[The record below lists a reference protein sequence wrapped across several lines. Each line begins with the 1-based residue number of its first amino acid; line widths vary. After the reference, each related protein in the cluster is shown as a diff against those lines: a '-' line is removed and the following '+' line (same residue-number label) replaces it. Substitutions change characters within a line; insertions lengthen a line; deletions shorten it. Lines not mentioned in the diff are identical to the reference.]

1 VGRLAALALFVLAQA
16 CCAQAPAAPPILLFG
31 EVHDNA
37 AGHALRLNALE
48 ALLRTGARPAML
60 MEQFDRER
68 QTAIDRV
75 LAGSAAPEV
84 DQIIL
89 AGSGAPASENRSWNW
104 LFYRPLIALALQ
116 HGLPL
121 IAANVSR
128 DDARRVISDG
138 LGATGF
144 DAAVAPDIE
153 RAQAEAIEASHCGM
167 LDAPQARRMASAQVA
182 RDQFM
187 ARQVEAHAQRGVVL
201 FAGNGHVR
209 KDIGVPRWLSPA
221 TRARTESIGVLEA
234 DAGEP
239 TDDAAA
245 FDRVLV
251 APRPGVA
258 RPSLRAFSRSAV
270 FASAS
275 ARSLYGSP
283 LWPRTQRVV
292 TLRASATA

>member
-1 VGRLAALALFVLAQA
+1 LTTQNTIAAALALCLLAA
-16 CCAQAPAAPPILLFG
+16 PCRAQAPAPPILLFG

-37 AGHALRLNALE
+37 AGHALRLAALE
-48 ALLRTGARPAML
+48 ALLRTGARPALL

-68 QTAIDRV
+68 QPAIDRV
-75 LAGSAAPEV
+75 LAGSAAPAV

-89 AGSGAPASENRSWNW
+89 AGSGTPASENRGWNW
-104 LFYRPLIALALQ
+104 SFYRPLIALALQ

-153 RAQAEAIEASHCGM
+153 RAQSEIIEGTHCGL
-167 LDAPQARRMASAQVA
+167 LDTPQARRMAAAQVA

-187 ARQVEAHAQRGVVL
+187 AGLIEAHAQRGVVL
-201 FAGNGHVR
+201 IAGNGHVR
-209 KDIGVPRWLSPA
+209 SDIGVPRWLSPA
-221 TRARTESIGVLEA
+221 TRARAESIGVLEA

-239 TDDAAA
+239 IDDAAA

-251 APRPGVA
+251 APRPA
-258 RPSLRAFSRSAV
+258 RADPCGPRS
-270 FASAS
+270 
-275 ARSLYGSP
+275 
-283 LWPRTQRVV
+283 
-292 TLRASATA
+292 